1 MPKTSDMSDQEY
13 ELLVKNILEALLKA
27 EGHQTIQIHH
37 DVKIKGRSGQ
47 NHQIDVYWNFSVGGV
62 VYQTAI
68 ECKRY
73 KNQISVGRVR
83 DFSAALDDIGN
94 INGVMV
100 TTSGYQSGAEIFA
113 SHKGIRLVVLR
124 SPEDADLEGF
134 IRTVELRITAAMRDV
149 IRRDLEVSADWL
161 VTNAHHIPSTG
172 LQTSGWSQEFGLY
185 QADGTLVRSWWDIEN
200 DLPTKESLIKSDP
213 EEPSPCSDSRIFGRV
228 ALNQTFPN
236 DASGTPLPRDTVLV
250 HQLDVAGLHLKQDP
264 LGLIPLKAA
273 SLGYR
278 ITDVTTTVRID
289 APYEVGYV
297 MKDVPDAEV
306 RIFYNDNGAILPNPT
321 AGKR

>member
-200 DLPTKESLIKSDP
+200 DLPT
-213 EEPSPCSDSRIFGRV
+213 
-228 ALNQTFPN
+228 N